1 MLCFRMLSR
10 FSDPARLIDSTS
22 HSTHRLLVS
31 SSFIVFNK
39 LRTLFTS
46 LAAKITRILFPINR
60 LHTLQKTTEGV
71 IHHFPFS
78 RSYSPFA
85 RLTRLE
91 SVLTQSAPAIPLE
104 SALTENSVTALQS
117 AVTMYPGG
125 VPSPSVGFP
134 RFALRKWLPLAPV
147 SLFLLVAAFPLSA
160 QQQPPRP
167 GASGLPATTEGDF
180 TVTTFKFHSGES
192 LPTLR
197 LHYTTLG
204 RDSPE

>member
-10 FSDPARLIDSTS
+10 FSDPARLIGSTS

-31 SSFIVFNK
+31 SSLIVFNK

-46 LAAKITRILFPINR
+46 LPAKITRILFPINR

-71 IHHFPFS
+71 IHPFPFS
-78 RSYSPFA
+78 LSHSPFA

-91 SVLTQSAPAIPLE
+91 SVLTQSAAAIPLE
-104 SALTENSVTALQS
+104 SALTENSVTALES
-117 AVTMYPGG
+117 AVTTYPGG

-134 RFALRKWLPLAPV
+134 RFALRKWLPLASV
-147 SLFLLVAAFPLSA
+147 SLFLFLFLAAFPLSG
-160 QQQPPRP
+160 QPQPPRP

-180 TVTTFKFHSGES
+180 TVS
-192 LPTLR
+192 
-197 LHYTTLG
+197 
-204 RDSPE
+204 RDRKSVV